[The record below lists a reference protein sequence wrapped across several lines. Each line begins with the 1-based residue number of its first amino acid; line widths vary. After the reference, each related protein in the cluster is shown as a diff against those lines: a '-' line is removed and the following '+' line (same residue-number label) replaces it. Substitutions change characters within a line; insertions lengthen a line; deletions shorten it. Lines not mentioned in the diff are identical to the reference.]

1 MNAVSADISAGTQT
15 RPELFVAYAE
25 ADAEWVHGFLLPEL
39 GLDSRSVL
47 TPRDFTPG
55 AMLVTE
61 LERAVVSAGV
71 TVMVLSPAF
80 ALSHWSAFA
89 EVLATHNSL
98 MRDSGRLIPL
108 QLAPSDIPLRLHARV
123 RLDCT
128 VPSRWTGEVARLRD

>member
-1 MNAVSADISAGTQT
+1 MDTVSAHTRVDAVA

-39 GLDSRSVL
+39 GLDPRSVL

-61 LERAVVSAGV
+61 LERAVESAEV
-71 TVMVLSPAF
+71 TVVVLSPAF
-80 ALSHWSAFA
+80 ALSHWPAFA

-108 QLAPSDIPLRLHARV
+108 QLARADVPLRLHARV

-128 VPSRWTGEVARLRD
+128 